1 VKGPFFTNNYHLPP
15 AGGLALHPSGRMNL
29 LQANVLHSVKL
40 HVGEEMLRFRLA
52 KIEEQLLPEGTWS
65 EQVAYS
71 VVTANE
77 KTECSFFLLSW
88 KSTREVQLCLDSAS
102 L

>member
-1 VKGPFFTNNYHLPP
+1 
-15 AGGLALHPSGRMNL
+15 MNL